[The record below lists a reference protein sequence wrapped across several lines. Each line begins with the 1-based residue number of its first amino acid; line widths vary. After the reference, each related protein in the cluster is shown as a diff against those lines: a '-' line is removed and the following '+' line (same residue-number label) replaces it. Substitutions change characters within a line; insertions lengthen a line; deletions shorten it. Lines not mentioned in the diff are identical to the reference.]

1 MTIQLSEHFTY
12 KKIFRFALPSI
23 VMMVFT
29 SIYGVVD
36 GTFVSNF
43 VGKTPFAAV
52 NLVWPFLMILGA
64 FGFMIGTGG
73 SALVAKTLGENKKED
88 ANRYFTM
95 LITLVVILGVLL
107 TIIGLIV
114 LRPLSSALGASGQM
128 LEDCV
133 TYGRTLMIFNTAF
146 MLQSVFQS
154 LFITAEK
161 PRLGLIM
168 TVAAGLTNMVLDALF
183 IAVFKWGLVGAAL
196 ASGLSQC
203 IGGMLP
209 LIYFLSSK
217 NDTPLKFVKTKMEG
231 KVLLKACANGAS
243 ELMTTVSSSLVSML
257 YNFQLMRLAGQNGIA
272 AYGAVMYVEFAF
284 IAVFIGYSI
293 GTAPIVSYHYGSEN
307 HNEVKNMLQKSFKIM
322 SILGITMMV
331 LAQILASPLAK
342 VFVGYDKQ
350 LFDMTVHG
358 FRLFSFYFILAG
370 INIYASSFFTALN
383 NGMISAI
390 ISFSRT
396 LGFETLAVIIL
407 PIFLQL
413 DGVWLAITVAEIC
426 AFVISISFLIAKKEK
441 YHYA

>member
-95 LITLVVILGVLL
+95 LITLVIILGILL
-107 TIIGLIV
+107 TIFGLIV
-114 LRPLSSALGASGQM
+114 VRPLSHALGARGQM

-203 IGGMLP
+203 IGGILP
-209 LIYFLSSK
+209 LIYFLSPK
-217 NDTPLKFVKTKMEG
+217 NDTALKFVKTKLEG
-231 KVLLKACANGAS
+231 RVLLKACANGAS

-284 IAVFIGYSI
+284 VAVFIGYSI
-293 GTAPIVSYHYGSEN
+293 GTAPIVSYHYGSGN
-307 HNEVKNMLQKSFKIM
+307 NDEVKNMLQKSFKIM
-322 SILGITMMV
+322 SVLGITMMV

-370 INIYASSFFTALN
+370 INIYSSSFFTALN

>member
-95 LITLVVILGVLL
+95 LITLVVILGILL
-107 TIIGLIV
+107 TIFGLIV
-114 LRPLSSALGASGQM
+114 VRPLSYALGARGQM

-203 IGGMLP
+203 IGGISP

>member
-52 NLVWPFLMILGA
+52 NLVWPFLMILGV

-183 IAVFKWGLVGAAL
+183 IAVFKWGLFGAAL

-203 IGGMLP
+203 IGGILP

>member
-73 SALVAKTLGENKKED
+73 SALVAKTLGENKKEY

-95 LITLVVILGVLL
+95 LIALVIILGIVL
-107 TIIGLIV
+107 TIFGLIV
-114 LRPLSSALGASGQM
+114 VRPLSHALGARGQM

-133 TYGRTLMIFNTAF
+133 KYGRTLMIFNTAF

-203 IGGMLP
+203 IGGILP

-217 NDTPLKFVKTKMEG
+217 NDTALKFVKTKLEG
-231 KVLLKACANGAS
+231 KILLKACANGVS

-284 IAVFIGYSI
+284 VAVFIGYSI

-307 HNEVKNMLQKSFKIM
+307 HDEVKNMLQKSFKIM
-322 SILGITMMV
+322 SVLGITMMI

-370 INIYASSFFTALN
+370 INIYSSSFFTALN
-383 NGMISAI
+383 NGIISAI

-426 AFVISISFLIAKKEK
+426 AFVISISFLIAKREK

>member
-95 LITLVVILGVLL
+95 LITLVVILGILL
-107 TIIGLIV
+107 TIFGLIV
-114 LRPLSSALGASGQM
+114 VRPLSHALGARGQM

-203 IGGMLP
+203 IGGILP

-217 NDTPLKFVKTKMEG
+217 NDTPLKFVKTKLEG
-231 KVLLKACANGAS
+231 KILLKACANGVS

-272 AYGAVMYVEFAF
+272 AYCAVMYVEFAF
-284 IAVFIGYSI
+284 IAVFIGYSL

-322 SILGITMMV
+322 SVLGITMMV

-342 VFVGYDKQ
+342 VFVGYDKK

>member
-95 LITLVVILGVLL
+95 LIILVVILGILL
-107 TIIGLIV
+107 TIFGLIV
-114 LRPLSSALGASGQM
+114 VRPLSHALGARGQM

-203 IGGMLP
+203 IGGILP

-322 SILGITMMV
+322 SVLGITMMV

>member
-73 SALVAKTLGENKKED
+73 SALVAKTLGEDKKED

-95 LITLVVILGVLL
+95 LITLVIILGLLL
-107 TIIGLIV
+107 TILGLIV
-114 LRPLSSALGASGQM
+114 IRPLSSALGASGQM

-133 TYGRTLMIFNTAF
+133 TYGRTLVIFNTAF

-168 TVAAGLTNMVLDALF
+168 TVIAGLTNMVLDALF

-196 ASGLSQC
+196 ATGLSQC
-203 IGGMLP
+203 IGGVLP
-209 LIYFLSSK
+209 LIYFMSPK
-217 NDTPLKFVKTKMEG
+217 NDTALKFVKTKLEG
-231 KVLLKACANGAS
+231 TVLLKACANGAS

-284 IAVFIGYSI
+284 IAVFIVYSI

>member
-203 IGGMLP
+203 IGGILP

-342 VFVGYDKQ
+342 VFVGYDKK

>member
-95 LITLVVILGVLL
+95 LITLVVILGILL
-107 TIIGLIV
+107 TIFGLIV
-114 LRPLSSALGASGQM
+114 VRPLSHALGARGQM

-133 TYGRTLMIFNTAF
+133 TYGRTLMIFNTVF

-203 IGGMLP
+203 IGGILP

-217 NDTPLKFVKTKMEG
+217 NDTALKFVKTKLEG
-231 KVLLKACANGAS
+231 KVLLKACANGVS

>member
-73 SALVAKTLGENKKED
+73 SALVAKTLGEDKKED

-95 LITLVVILGVLL
+95 LITLVIILGLLL
-107 TIIGLIV
+107 TILGLIV
-114 LRPLSSALGASGQM
+114 IRPLSSALGASGQM

-133 TYGRTLMIFNTAF
+133 TYGRTLVIFNTAF

-168 TVAAGLTNMVLDALF
+168 TVIAGLTNMVLDALF

-196 ASGLSQC
+196 ATGLSQC
-203 IGGMLP
+203 IGGVLP
-209 LIYFLSSK
+209 LIYFMSPK
-217 NDTPLKFVKTKMEG
+217 NDTALKFVKTKLEG
-231 KVLLKACANGAS
+231 TVLLKACANGVS

-284 IAVFIGYSI
+284 VAVFIGYSI
-293 GTAPIVSYHYGSEN
+293 GTAPIVSYHYGAGN
-307 HNEVKNMLQKSFKIM
+307 NDEVKNMLQKSFKIM

-331 LAQILASPLAK
+331 LAQMLASPLAK
-342 VFVGYDKQ
+342 VFVGYDKE

-370 INIYASSFFTALN
+370 INIYSSSFFTALN
-383 NGMISAI
+383 NGIISAI

-396 LGFETLAVIIL
+396 LGFETFSVIIL
-407 PIFLQL
+407 PIFFKL
-413 DGVWLAITVAEIC
+413 DGVWMAITVAEIC
-426 AFVISISFLIAKKEK
+426 AFVISMSFLISKREK
-441 YHYA
+441 YNYA

>member
-95 LITLVVILGVLL
+95 LITLVVILGILL
-107 TIIGLIV
+107 TIFGLIV
-114 LRPLSSALGASGQM
+114 VRPLSHALGARGQM

-168 TVAAGLTNMVLDALF
+168 TVVAGLTNMVLDALF

-203 IGGMLP
+203 IGGILP

-257 YNFQLMRLAGQNGIA
+257 YNFQLMRLGGQNGIA

-322 SILGITMMV
+322 SVLGITMMV

-370 INIYASSFFTALN
+370 INIYSSSFFTALN

-426 AFVISISFLIAKKEK
+426 AFVISISFLIAKREK

>member
-73 SALVAKTLGENKKED
+73 SALVAKTLGEDKKED

-95 LITLVVILGVLL
+95 LITLVIILGLLL
-107 TIIGLIV
+107 TILGLIV
-114 LRPLSSALGASGQM
+114 IRPLSSALGASGQM

-133 TYGRTLMIFNTAF
+133 TYGRTLVIFNTAF

-168 TVAAGLTNMVLDALF
+168 TVIAGLTNMVLDALF

-196 ASGLSQC
+196 ATGLSQC
-203 IGGMLP
+203 IGGVLP
-209 LIYFLSSK
+209 LIYFMSSK
-217 NDTPLKFVKTKMEG
+217 NDTALKFVKTKLEG
-231 KVLLKACANGAS
+231 TVLLKACANGVS

-284 IAVFIGYSI
+284 VAVFIGYSI

>member
-73 SALVAKTLGENKKED
+73 SALVAKTLGEDKKED

-95 LITLVVILGVLL
+95 LITLVIILGLLL
-107 TIIGLIV
+107 TILGLIV
-114 LRPLSSALGASGQM
+114 IRPLSSALGASGQM

-133 TYGRTLMIFNTAF
+133 TYGRTLVIFNTAF

-203 IGGMLP
+203 IGGILP

>member
-95 LITLVVILGVLL
+95 LITLVVILGILL
-107 TIIGLIV
+107 TIFGLIV
-114 LRPLSSALGASGQM
+114 VRPLSHALGAREQM

-203 IGGMLP
+203 IGGILP

-217 NDTPLKFVKTKMEG
+217 NDTALKFVKTKLEG

-322 SILGITMMV
+322 SVLGITMMV

-426 AFVISISFLIAKKEK
+426 AFVISISFLIAKREK

>member
-29 SIYGVVD
+29 SIYCVVD

-73 SALVAKTLGENKKED
+73 SALVAKTLGEDKKED

-95 LITLVVILGVLL
+95 LITLVIILGLLL
-107 TIIGLIV
+107 TILGLIV
-114 LRPLSSALGASGQM
+114 IRPLSSALGASGQM

-133 TYGRTLMIFNTAF
+133 TYGRTLVIFNTAF

-168 TVAAGLTNMVLDALF
+168 TVIAGLTNMVLDALF

-196 ASGLSQC
+196 ATGLSQC
-203 IGGMLP
+203 IGGVLP
-209 LIYFLSSK
+209 LIYFMSSK
-217 NDTPLKFVKTKMEG
+217 NDTALKFVKTKLEG
-231 KVLLKACANGAS
+231 TVLLKACANGVS

>member
-73 SALVAKTLGENKKED
+73 SALVAKTLGEDKKED

-95 LITLVVILGVLL
+95 LITLVIILGLLL
-107 TIIGLIV
+107 TILGLIV
-114 LRPLSSALGASGQM
+114 IRPLSSALGASGQM

-133 TYGRTLMIFNTAF
+133 TYGRTLVIFNTAF

-168 TVAAGLTNMVLDALF
+168 TVIAGLTNMVLDALF

-196 ASGLSQC
+196 ATGLSQC
-203 IGGMLP
+203 IGGVLP
-209 LIYFLSSK
+209 LIYFMSPK
-217 NDTPLKFVKTKMEG
+217 NDTALKFVKTKLEG
-231 KVLLKACANGAS
+231 TVLLKACANGVS

-284 IAVFIGYSI
+284 VAVFIGYSI

>member
-1 MTIQLSEHFTY
+1 MELKLSEHFTY

-95 LITLVVILGVLL
+95 LITLVVILGILL
-107 TIIGLIV
+107 TIFGLIV
-114 LRPLSSALGASGQM
+114 VRPLSYALGARGQM

-203 IGGMLP
+203 IGGILP

>member
-95 LITLVVILGVLL
+95 LVTLVVILGVLL

-203 IGGMLP
+203 IGGILP

>member
-95 LITLVVILGVLL
+95 LIILVVILGILL
-107 TIIGLIV
+107 TIFGLIV
-114 LRPLSSALGASGQM
+114 VRPLSHALGARGQM

-161 PRLGLIM
+161 PRPGLIM

-183 IAVFKWGLVGAAL
+183 IAVFKWGLDGAAL

-203 IGGMLP
+203 IGGILP

-231 KVLLKACANGAS
+231 KVLLKACVNGAS

-322 SILGITMMV
+322 SVLGITMMV

-342 VFVGYDKQ
+342 VFVGYDKK

>member
-95 LITLVVILGVLL
+95 LITLVIILGIVL
-107 TIIGLIV
+107 TIFGLIV
-114 LRPLSSALGASGQM
+114 VRPLSHALGARGQM

-203 IGGMLP
+203 IGGILP

-217 NDTPLKFVKTKMEG
+217 NDTALKFVKTKLEG
-231 KVLLKACANGAS
+231 KVLLKACANGVS

-322 SILGITMMV
+322 SVLGITMMV

>member
-95 LITLVVILGVLL
+95 LIILVVILGILL
-107 TIIGLIV
+107 TIFGLIV
-114 LRPLSSALGASGQM
+114 VRPLSHALGARGQM

-203 IGGMLP
+203 IGGILP

>member
-203 IGGMLP
+203 IGGILP

-284 IAVFIGYSI
+284 VAVFIGYSI
-293 GTAPIVSYHYGSEN
+293 GTAPIVSYHYGSGN
-307 HNEVKNMLQKSFKIM
+307 NDEVKNMLQKSFKIM
-322 SILGITMMV
+322 SVLGITMMV

-370 INIYASSFFTALN
+370 INIYSSSFFTALN

-426 AFVISISFLIAKKEK
+426 AFIISISFLIAKKEK

>member
-203 IGGMLP
+203 IGGILP

-272 AYGAVMYVEFAF
+272 AYGAVMYVEFTF

-322 SILGITMMV
+322 SVLGITMMV

>member
-73 SALVAKTLGENKKED
+73 SALVAKTLGEDKKED

-95 LITLVVILGVLL
+95 LITLVIILGVLL
-107 TIIGLIV
+107 TILGLIV
-114 LRPLSSALGASGQM
+114 IRPLSSALGASGQM

-133 TYGRTLMIFNTAF
+133 TYGRTLVIFNTAF

-168 TVAAGLTNMVLDALF
+168 TVIAGLTNMVLDALF

-196 ASGLSQC
+196 ATGLSQC
-203 IGGMLP
+203 IGGVLS
-209 LIYFLSSK
+209 LIYFMSSK
-217 NDTPLKFVKTKMEG
+217 NDTALKFVKTKLEG
-231 KVLLKACANGAS
+231 TVLLKACANGVS

-284 IAVFIGYSI
+284 VAVFIGYSI
-293 GTAPIVSYHYGSEN
+293 GTAPIVSYHYGAGN
-307 HNEVKNMLQKSFKIM
+307 NDEVKNMLQKSFKIM

-342 VFVGYDKQ
+342 VFVGYDKK

>member
-52 NLVWPFLMILGA
+52 NLVWPFLMILGV

-203 IGGMLP
+203 IGGILP

-231 KVLLKACANGAS
+231 KVLLKACVNGAS

-322 SILGITMMV
+322 SVLGITMMV

-342 VFVGYDKQ
+342 VFVGYDKK

>member
-12 KKIFRFALPSI
+12 EKIFRFALPSI

-73 SALVAKTLGENKKED
+73 SALVAKTLGEDKKED

-95 LITLVVILGVLL
+95 LITLVIILGLLL
-107 TIIGLIV
+107 TILGLIV
-114 LRPLSSALGASGQM
+114 IRPLSSALGASGQM

-133 TYGRTLMIFNTAF
+133 TYGRTLVIFNTAF

-168 TVAAGLTNMVLDALF
+168 TVIAGLTNMVLDALF

-196 ASGLSQC
+196 ATGLSQC
-203 IGGMLP
+203 IGGVLP
-209 LIYFLSSK
+209 LIYFMSSK
-217 NDTPLKFVKTKMEG
+217 NDTALKFVKTKLEG
-231 KVLLKACANGAS
+231 TVLLKACANGVS

>member
-95 LITLVVILGVLL
+95 LITLVVILGILL
-107 TIIGLIV
+107 TIFGLIV
-114 LRPLSSALGASGQM
+114 VRPLSHALGARGQM

-203 IGGMLP
+203 IGGILP

-217 NDTPLKFVKTKMEG
+217 NDTALKFVKTKLEG
-231 KVLLKACANGAS
+231 KVLLKACANGVS

-322 SILGITMMV
+322 SVLGITMMV

-426 AFVISISFLIAKKEK
+426 AFVISISFLIAKREK

>member
-73 SALVAKTLGENKKED
+73 SALVAKTLGANKKED

-203 IGGMLP
+203 IGGILP

-370 INIYASSFFTALN
+370 INIYATSFFTALN

>member
-52 NLVWPFLMILGA
+52 NLVWPFLMLLGA

-95 LITLVVILGVLL
+95 LITLVVILGILL
-107 TIIGLIV
+107 TIFGLIV
-114 LRPLSSALGASGQM
+114 VRPLSHALGARGQM

-203 IGGMLP
+203 IGGILP

-217 NDTPLKFVKTKMEG
+217 NDTPLKFVKTKLEG
-231 KVLLKACANGAS
+231 KILLKACANGVS

-322 SILGITMMV
+322 SVLGITMMV

-342 VFVGYDKQ
+342 VFVGYDKK

>member
-203 IGGMLP
+203 IGGILP

-322 SILGITMMV
+322 SVLGITMMV

-370 INIYASSFFTALN
+370 INIYSSSFFTALN

-426 AFVISISFLIAKKEK
+426 AFFISISFLIAKKEK

>member
-168 TVAAGLTNMVLDALF
+168 TVAAGLTNMVLDTLF

-203 IGGMLP
+203 IGGILP

-284 IAVFIGYSI
+284 VAVFIGYSI

-322 SILGITMMV
+322 SVLGITMMV

-370 INIYASSFFTALN
+370 INIYSSSFFTALN
-383 NGMISAI
+383 NGIISAI

-407 PIFLQL
+407 PIFLQV

>member
-73 SALVAKTLGENKKED
+73 SALVAKTLGEDKKED

-95 LITLVVILGVLL
+95 LITLVIILGLLL
-107 TIIGLIV
+107 TILGLIV
-114 LRPLSSALGASGQM
+114 IRPLSSALGASGQM

-133 TYGRTLMIFNTAF
+133 TYGRTLVIFNTAF

-168 TVAAGLTNMVLDALF
+168 TVIAGLTNMVLDALF

-196 ASGLSQC
+196 ATGLSQC
-203 IGGMLP
+203 IGGVLP
-209 LIYFLSSK
+209 LIYFMSSK
-217 NDTPLKFVKTKMEG
+217 NDTALKFVKTKLEG
-231 KVLLKACANGAS
+231 TVLLKACANGVS

-322 SILGITMMV
+322 SVLGITMMV

-342 VFVGYDKQ
+342 VFVGYDKK

>member
-1 MTIQLSEHFTY
+1 
-12 KKIFRFALPSI
+12 
-23 VMMVFT
+23 
-29 SIYGVVD
+29 
-36 GTFVSNF
+36 
-43 VGKTPFAAV
+43 
-52 NLVWPFLMILGA
+52 
-64 FGFMIGTGG
+64 
-73 SALVAKTLGENKKED
+73 
-88 ANRYFTM
+88 
-95 LITLVVILGVLL
+95 
-107 TIIGLIV
+107 
-114 LRPLSSALGASGQM
+114 
-128 LEDCV
+128 
-133 TYGRTLMIFNTAF
+133 
-146 MLQSVFQS
+146 
-154 LFITAEK
+154 
-161 PRLGLIM
+161 
-168 TVAAGLTNMVLDALF
+168 
-183 IAVFKWGLVGAAL
+183 
-196 ASGLSQC
+196 
-203 IGGMLP
+203 
-209 LIYFLSSK
+209 
-217 NDTPLKFVKTKMEG
+217 
-231 KVLLKACANGAS
+231 
-243 ELMTTVSSSLVSML
+243 
-257 YNFQLMRLAGQNGIA
+257 MRLAGQNGIA

-322 SILGITMMV
+322 SVLGITMMV

-342 VFVGYDKQ
+342 VFVGYDKK

>member
-95 LITLVVILGVLL
+95 LITLVVILGILL
-107 TIIGLIV
+107 TIFGLIV
-114 LRPLSSALGASGQM
+114 VRPLSHALGARGQM

-203 IGGMLP
+203 IGGILP

-231 KVLLKACANGAS
+231 KVLLKACVNGAS

-284 IAVFIGYSI
+284 VAVFIGYSI

-322 SILGITMMV
+322 SVLGITMMV

-342 VFVGYDKQ
+342 VFVGYDKK

>member
-73 SALVAKTLGENKKED
+73 SALVAKTLGEDKKED

-95 LITLVVILGVLL
+95 LITLVIILGLLL
-107 TIIGLIV
+107 TILGLIV
-114 LRPLSSALGASGQM
+114 IRPLSSALGASGQM

-133 TYGRTLMIFNTAF
+133 TYGRTLVIFNTAF

-168 TVAAGLTNMVLDALF
+168 TVIAGLTNMVLDALF

-196 ASGLSQC
+196 ATGLSQC
-203 IGGMLP
+203 IGGVLP
-209 LIYFLSSK
+209 LIYF
-217 NDTPLKFVKTKMEG
+217 
-231 KVLLKACANGAS
+231 
-243 ELMTTVSSSLVSML
+243 
-257 YNFQLMRLAGQNGIA
+257 
-272 AYGAVMYVEFAF
+272 
-284 IAVFIGYSI
+284 
-293 GTAPIVSYHYGSEN
+293 
-307 HNEVKNMLQKSFKIM
+307 
-322 SILGITMMV
+322 
-331 LAQILASPLAK
+331 
-342 VFVGYDKQ
+342 
-350 LFDMTVHG
+350 
-358 FRLFSFYFILAG
+358 
-370 INIYASSFFTALN
+370 FFL
-383 NGMISAI
+383 
-390 ISFSRT
+390 
-396 LGFETLAVIIL
+396 
-407 PIFLQL
+407 
-413 DGVWLAITVAEIC
+413 
-426 AFVISISFLIAKKEK
+426 
-441 YHYA
+441 

>member
-73 SALVAKTLGENKKED
+73 SALVAKTLGEDKKED

-95 LITLVVILGVLL
+95 LITLVIILGLLL
-107 TIIGLIV
+107 TILGLIV
-114 LRPLSSALGASGQM
+114 IRPLSSALGASGQM

-133 TYGRTLMIFNTAF
+133 TYGRTLVIFNTAF

-168 TVAAGLTNMVLDALF
+168 TVIAGLTNMVLDALF

-196 ASGLSQC
+196 ATGLSQC
-203 IGGMLP
+203 IGGVLP
-209 LIYFLSSK
+209 LIYFMSSK
-217 NDTPLKFVKTKMEG
+217 NDTALKFVKTKLEG
-231 KVLLKACANGAS
+231 TVLLKACANGVS

>member
-95 LITLVVILGVLL
+95 LITLVVILGILL
-107 TIIGLIV
+107 TIFGLIV
-114 LRPLSSALGASGQM
+114 VRPLSYALGARGQM

-168 TVAAGLTNMVLDALF
+168 TVVAGLTNMVLDALF

-203 IGGMLP
+203 IGGILP

>member
-203 IGGMLP
+203 IGGILP

-284 IAVFIGYSI
+284 VAVFIGYSI

-322 SILGITMMV
+322 SVLGITMMV

-407 PIFLQL
+407 PILLQL

>member
-95 LITLVVILGVLL
+95 LIILVVILGILL
-107 TIIGLIV
+107 TIFGLIV
-114 LRPLSSALGASGQM
+114 VRPLSHALGARGQM

-203 IGGMLP
+203 IGGILP

-322 SILGITMMV
+322 SVLGITMMV

-342 VFVGYDKQ
+342 VFVGYDKK

>member
-203 IGGMLP
+203 IGGILP

-284 IAVFIGYSI
+284 VAVFIGYSI